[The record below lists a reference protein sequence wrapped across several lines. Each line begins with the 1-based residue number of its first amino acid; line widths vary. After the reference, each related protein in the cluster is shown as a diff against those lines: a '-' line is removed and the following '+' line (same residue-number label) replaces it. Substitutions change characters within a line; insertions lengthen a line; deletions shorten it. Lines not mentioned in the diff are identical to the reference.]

1 MYYIGVH
8 SGHGIDDGYL
18 GSGKA
23 INAAIKKHGR
33 ENFRKEIL
41 EVCSSRD
48 DADKAEQRIV
58 NHDIIN
64 DLNSYNLILGGRGI
78 FALNHK
84 KRKGFLQEFD
94 DLYFI
99 SEKNRQ
105 KPILWRS
112 ETERYIFVIDH
123 EKLLIRDKQVWQ
135 TYVDQDNQFAV
146 KIFEVITSREIY
158 KKIAKDMGGF
168 YNDLNKEH
176 LYNYYLNEIF
186 VQFGMI
192 EFCSFKVVTIKEYER
207 YLSENK
213 SNA

>member
-8 SGHGIDDGYL
+8 SGHGIHDGYL

-23 INAAIKKHGR
+23 INAAIKKHGK
-33 ENFRKEIL
+33 ESFRKEIL
-41 EVCSSRD
+41 EVFNSRD

-58 NHDIIN
+58 NYDIIK
-64 DLNSYNLILGGRGI
+64 DINSYNLVLGGGGVY
-78 FALNHK
+78 ALNRE
-84 KRKGFLQEFD
+84 KRTEFLKEFD
-94 DLYFI
+94 YLYFI
-99 SEKNRQ
+99 SETNRE
-105 KPILWRS
+105 KPIVWRS

-123 EKLLIRDKQVWQ
+123 EKLLIRDKKVWQ
-135 TYVDQDNQFAV
+135 TYVDQENQFAV

-176 LYNYYLNEIF
+176 LYNYYLDKIF

-213 SNA
+213 SE